1 MMWMLILAVLAAF
14 GVLSI
19 CWALFGWFLPAC
31 QDGWLLFPGKSGSCS
46 FVGIYLW
53 LRGAGI
59 LKCPLVLADFD
70 LSEPEKRFFQDQGI
84 EVCSLSE
91 LPDCLGI
98 GADIS

>member
-31 QDGWLLFPGKSGSCS
+31 QDGWLLFPGKSGSCG

-84 EVCSLSE
+84 EVRSLAE

-98 GADIS
+98 GADVN